1 MRTQPEGRGTTLR
14 EKFQKA
20 PWWVLSL
27 TMGVFFGAWMTFVGY
42 LEHPDS
48 WTKAIIIGLF
58 DGVFFGAIMGPLQVR
73 KRRRRVAAIGDM
85 PARDL
90 RVANRA
96 VMRGPVPTD
105 PQIRRAAQ
113 WLATN
118 QLNETSRFRWL
129 VVILLAFVTMVTVA
143 IALTSSPWWWL
154 LVVGMFSMFA
164 FFLLMPIHLRRR
176 IEMLKIETSS
186 S

>member
-1 MRTQPEGRGTTLR
+1 
-14 EKFQKA
+14 
-20 PWWVLSL
+20 
-27 TMGVFFGAWMTFVGY
+27 MTFVGY

-58 DGVFFGAIMGPLQVR
+58 DGVFFGAIMGPMQVN
-73 KRRRRVAAIGDM
+73 KRRKRVAAIGDM

-90 RVANRA
+90 RVASRA

-105 PQIRRAAQ
+105 LRIRQAAQ

-118 QLNETSRFRWL
+118 QLKETSRFRLL
-129 VVILLAFVTMVTVA
+129 VLILLAFVAMVSVA
-143 IALTSSPWWWL
+143 IALTSTPWWWIW
-154 LVVGMFSMFA
+154 VVAIFSMFA

-176 IEMLKIETSS
+176 IEMLKLEASS